1 MAFSVEGASYPIR
14 GTDTDW
20 ADKLQLSALFSL
32 MQESALNNAET
43 CGWGPDVLDPLGVR
57 WVLLRVSVRMEA
69 FPTWR
74 DSLYV
79 ETWPRGLDRLLF
91 LRDFSFWL
99 PGKDGGRRVRIGGA
113 TSSWV
118 LVDMHTRKLR
128 RPDIV
133 PTDPDRVRPDLRALE
148 SNAPSLSART
158 GLSEGTPVIVKY
170 ADACDIDRN
179 LHVNNTRYVAWSVD
193 AIHCLVDDRPRLGG
207 IDIQYVSEA
216 RFGDKLA
223 VYAVAE
229 SSDKG
234 CRVFHVEG
242 CEALS
247 GRSVFRAI
255 LYEDSART
263 AVDL

>member
-1 MAFSVEGASYPIR
+1 MAFSVEGAQYSIR

-20 ADKLQLSALFSL
+20 ADRLQLSALFSL
-32 MQESALNNAET
+32 MQESALSNAET

-57 WVLLRVSVRMEA
+57 WVLLRVSVRMED

-74 DSLYV
+74 DELYV
-79 ETWPRGLDRLLF
+79 ETWPRGLERLLF
-91 LRDFSFWL
+91 LRDFTFWL
-99 PGKDGGRRVRIGGA
+99 PSGDGNRRVRIGGA

-128 RPDIV
+128 RPDVV
-133 PTDPDRVRPDLRALE
+133 PSDPDRVRPDLCALLA
-148 SNAPSLSART
+148 NAPSLPAWP
-158 GLSEGTPVIVKY
+158 GLCDKEPTIVKY

-193 AIHCLVDDRPRLGG
+193 AVHRLVTDRPLLSG
-207 IDIQYVSEA
+207 IDIQYISEA

-223 VYAVAE
+223 VYADAQPSE
-229 SSDKG
+229 KG
-234 CRVFHVEG
+234 RVFHVEG
-242 CEALS
+242 CDAPT

-255 LYEDSART
+255 LYEDA
-263 AVDL
+263 ACGAGDL